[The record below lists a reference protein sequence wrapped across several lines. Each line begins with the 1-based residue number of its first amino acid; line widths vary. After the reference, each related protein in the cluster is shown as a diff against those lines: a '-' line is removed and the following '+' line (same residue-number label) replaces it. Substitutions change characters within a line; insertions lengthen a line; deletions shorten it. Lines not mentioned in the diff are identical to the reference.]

1 MLLLRNS
8 QHIIIIIETYIF
20 PYIYNSKN
28 KEKQTTKENFEKRKN
43 LAIST
48 SWYCHWR
55 KIYRD

>member
-20 PYIYNSKN
+20 PYIYNSKD

-48 SWYCHWR
+48 SWYCH
-55 KIYRD
+55 

>member
-28 KEKQTTKENFEKRKN
+28 KKKQTTKENFEKRKN

-48 SWYCHWR
+48 SWYCH
-55 KIYRD
+55 